1 MTLSHQSN
9 LELMWWVNN
18 IDSAFKPI
26 LQSTPA
32 VILTTDASTLG
43 WGAVLGDTRTGGPWD
58 QTEQQYH
65 INCLEMRAV
74 LLGLIFLCKHVSKQ
88 HVRVQCDNTTAIA
101 YINAMGGIKSK
112 ECDNLAKLIWEW
124 CLAQDVWL
132 SACHIPGSQ
141 NVEADF
147 PPGVCRHCK
156 EMGKF

>member
-1 MTLSHQSN
+1 M
-9 LELMWWVNN
+9 
-18 IDSAFKPI
+18 
-26 LQSTPA
+26 QSTPA

-58 QTEQQYH
+58 QTEQQYQ
-65 INCLEMRAV
+65 NCLEMRA
-74 LLGLIFLCKHVSKQ
+74 LCKHVSKQ

-112 ECDNLAKLIWEW
+112 ECGNLAKQIWEW

-147 PPGVCRHCK
+147 PSGVCRHCK
-156 EMGKF
+156 EMWKF